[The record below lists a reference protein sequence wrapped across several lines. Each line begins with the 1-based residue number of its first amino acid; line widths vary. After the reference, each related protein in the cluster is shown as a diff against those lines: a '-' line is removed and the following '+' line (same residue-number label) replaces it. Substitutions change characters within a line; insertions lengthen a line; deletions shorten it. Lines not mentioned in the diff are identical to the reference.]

1 MSRTKETYDDF
12 LEAFLAGFAG
22 TGLGGVRAGRR
33 YGGGRGGSCFASP
46 EHHDKQRVRQ
56 NRIDYFVERPI
67 TKGEIMKRM
76 MQQFWKDTQ
85 GQDLVEYALAA
96 GLVAVAAVA
105 CMPGLSGTV
114 NNVFTK
120 IGSIV
125 SNNVK

>member
-1 MSRTKETYDDF
+1 MTRFKNSM
-12 LEAFLAGFAG
+12 
-22 TGLGGVRAGRR
+22 
-33 YGGGRGGSCFASP
+33 
-46 EHHDKQRVRQ
+46 
-56 NRIDYFVERPI
+56 
-67 TKGEIMKRM
+67 MKL
-76 MQQFWKDTQ
+76 QVWKDTS

-125 SNNVK
+125 NSSVK